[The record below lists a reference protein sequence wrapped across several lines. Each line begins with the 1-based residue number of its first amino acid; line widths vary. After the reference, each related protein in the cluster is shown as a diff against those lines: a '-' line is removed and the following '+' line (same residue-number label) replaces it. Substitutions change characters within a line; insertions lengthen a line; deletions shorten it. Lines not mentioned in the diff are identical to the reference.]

1 VSPIHRAERH
11 RAHARGAGQ
20 HGADKHEADKHE
32 ADLHAADLHA
42 ADTVAANT
50 GEAAGRGPRARLV
63 RRWLPRATLASA
75 LVLLTAGCN
84 STTVERLGL
93 RNPLTTQAK
102 LVVSLWQGSW
112 IAALAVGA
120 VVWGGI
126 LWAVV
131 VYRKRGDDKIPH
143 QVRYNLPIEIMY
155 TVIPFIMVGVLFY
168 FTARDENNIDAL
180 SAHPDVVVD
189 VTGFQWS
196 WEFQYPQYAVK
207 NSDAGVTEVGYMW
220 NGDVGKANN
229 TNELPLLEIPDH
241 ETVRFNLRSN
251 DVVHSFWILPFDFKR
266 DVLPDH
272 PNHFQVTPTA
282 TLYSG
287 PDTIGRCS
295 ELCGLYHSR
304 MLFRI
309 KIVTPA
315 QFKAWVTAQQKLQN
329 ASGGAQ

>member
-1 VSPIHRAERH
+1 VSPIHRADKQ
-11 RAHARGAGQ
+11 RAAGQGAVEGGSHQRGAPS
-20 HGADKHEADKHE
+20 
-32 ADLHAADLHA
+32 
-42 ADTVAANT
+42 
-50 GEAAGRGPRARLV
+50 RPV
-63 RRWLPRATLASA
+63 RRWVPRGALA
-75 LVLLTAGCN
+75 LVVVTLTAGCN
-84 STTVERLGL
+84 ASTVENLGL
-93 RNPLTTQAK
+93 RNPITTQAK
-102 LVVSLWQGSW
+102 LVVNLWQGAW
-112 IAALAVGA
+112 IAALAVGV

-131 VYRKRGDDKIPH
+131 VYRKRSDDRIPH
-143 QVRYNLPIEIMY
+143 QVRYNLPIEILY

-168 FTARDENNIDAL
+168 FTARDENKITAL

-196 WEFQYPQYAVK
+196 WEFQYPQYPVK
-207 NSDAGVTEVGYMW
+207 NSPAGVTEVGYMW
-220 NGDVGKANN
+220 NGEIGKANN
-229 TNELPLLEIPDH
+229 TNELPLLEIPAH

-251 DVVHSFWILPFDFKR
+251 DVMHSFWILPFDFKR

-272 PNHFQVTPTA
+272 PNHFEVYPTA

-329 ASGGAQ
+329 TSGGAQ

>member
-1 VSPIHRAERH
+1 VSPIHRA
-11 RAHARGAGQ
+11 
-20 HGADKHEADKHE
+20 
-32 ADLHAADLHA
+32 AADRA
-42 ADTVAANT
+42 PS
-50 GEAAGRGPRARLV
+50 RPKRARLA
-63 RRWLPRATLASA
+63 RRWLPRVVLFAG
-75 LVLLTAGCN
+75 LVMVTAGCD

-102 LVVSLWQGSW
+102 LIVNLWQGAW

-120 VVWGGI
+120 VVWFGI
-126 LWAVV
+126 LWTVIFH
-131 VYRKRGDDKIPH
+131 RKRGDYIAH
-143 QVRYNLPIEIMY
+143 QVRYNLPIEILY
-155 TVIPFIMVGVLFY
+155 TVVPFIMVGILFY
-168 FTARDENNIDAL
+168 FTARDENKITAL
-180 SAHPDVVVD
+180 SAKPDVVVD

-196 WEFQYPQYAVK
+196 WEFQYPQYSVK
-207 NSDAGVTEVGYMW
+207 NSPDGVTEIGTMW
-220 NGDVGKANN
+220 NGNLGSAS
-229 TNELPLLEIPDH
+229 NENEMPLLEIPAH
-241 ETVRFNLRSN
+241 ETVRFNLKSN

-287 PDTIGRCS
+287 PDTIGRCT

-315 QFKAWVTAQQKLQN
+315 QFTAWITAQQKLQN

>member
-1 VSPIHRAERH
+1 VRR
-11 RAHARGAGQ
+11 
-20 HGADKHEADKHE
+20 
-32 ADLHAADLHA
+32 
-42 ADTVAANT
+42 
-50 GEAAGRGPRARLV
+50 V
-63 RRWLPRATLASA
+63 RRWLPRAALALA
-75 LVLLTAGCN
+75 LATMTAGCDAK
-84 STTVERLGL
+84 TVENLGL
-93 RNPLTTQAK
+93 RDPLTTSAK
-102 LVVSLWQGSW
+102 MVVSLWQGAW
-112 IAALAVGA
+112 IAAIAVGV
-120 VVWGGI
+120 VVWGMI
-126 LWAVV
+126 LWAVL
-131 VYRKRGDDKIPH
+131 VYRKRGDRIPH

-168 FTARDENNIDAL
+168 FTARDENKIDAL

-196 WEFQYPQYAVK
+196 WEFQYPQYTVK

-220 NGDVGKANN
+220 NGVTGKGS
-229 TNELPLLEIPDH
+229 NEGQLPLLEIPDH
-241 ETVRFNLRSN
+241 ESVRFNLRSN
-251 DVVHSFWILPFDFKR
+251 DVIHSFWILPFDFKR
-266 DVLPDH
+266 DVIPGH

-282 TLYSG
+282 TLYTG

-315 QFKAWVTAQQKLQN
+315 QFKAWVVAQQTLQN

>member
-1 VSPIHRAERH
+1 VSPIHRAERR
-11 RAHARGAGQ
+11 RAAGQGAVEDGGQLRGA
-20 HGADKHEADKHE
+20 
-32 ADLHAADLHA
+32 
-42 ADTVAANT
+42 
-50 GEAAGRGPRARLV
+50 RPRLV
-63 RRWLPRATLASA
+63 RRWVPRGALA
-75 LVLLTAGCN
+75 LVVVTLTAGCN
-84 STTVERLGL
+84 ASTVEHLGL
-93 RNPLTTQAK
+93 RNPITTQAK
-102 LVVSLWQGSW
+102 LIVNLWQGSW

-131 VYRKRGDDKIPH
+131 VYRKRSDDRIPH
-143 QVRYNLPIEIMY
+143 QVRYNLPIEILY

-168 FTARDENNIDAL
+168 FTARDENKITAL

-196 WEFQYPQYAVK
+196 WEFQYPQYPVK
-207 NSDAGVTEVGYMW
+207 NSPAGVTEVGYMW
-220 NGDVGKANN
+220 NGELGKANN
-229 TNELPLLEIPDH
+229 TNQLPLLEIPAH
-241 ETVRFNLRSN
+241 ETVRFNLVSH
-251 DVVHSFWILPFDFKR
+251 DVMHSFWILPFDFKR

-272 PNHFQVTPTA
+272 PNHFEVFPTA

>member
-1 VSPIHRAERH
+1 VSPIHRADRH
-11 RAHARGAGQ
+11 RGAKAR
-20 HGADKHEADKHE
+20 
-32 ADLHAADLHA
+32 
-42 ADTVAANT
+42 V
-50 GEAAGRGPRARLV
+50 V
-63 RRWLPRATLASA
+63 RRWLPRAILAFA
-75 LVLLTAGCN
+75 LVTLTAGCN
-84 STTVERLGL
+84 STTVEQLGL
-93 RNPLTTQAK
+93 RNPITSQAK
-102 LVVSLWQGSW
+102 LIVTLWQGAW
-112 IAALAVGA
+112 IAALAVGF

-126 LWAVV
+126 LWSVA
-131 VYRKRGDDKIPH
+131 VYRKRGDKIPH

-168 FTARDENNIDAL
+168 FTARDENKITSL

-196 WEFQYPQYAVK
+196 WEFQYPQYPVK
-207 NSDAGVTEVGYMW
+207 NSADGVTELGYMW
-220 NGDVGKANN
+220 NGIQGAGDNDPNCLDPKKALDC
-229 TNELPLLEIPDH
+229 TMPLLEIPAH
-241 ETVRFNLRSN
+241 ETVRFNLKSN
-251 DVVHSFWILPFDFKR
+251 DVMHSFWILPFDFKR

-272 PNHFQVTPTA
+272 PNHFEVYPTA

-315 QFKAWVTAQQKLQN
+315 QFKAWITQQQTLQN
-329 ASGGAQ
+329 TSGGAQ

>member
-1 VSPIHRAERH
+1 VSPINR
-11 RAHARGAGQ
+11 
-20 HGADKHEADKHE
+20 ADKHGAPR
-32 ADLHAADLHA
+32 
-42 ADTVAANT
+42 
-50 GEAAGRGPRARLV
+50 RGARARLI
-63 RRWLPRATLASA
+63 RRWLPRAALFFALAT
-75 LVLLTAGCN
+75 LTAGCN

-102 LVVSLWQGSW
+102 LIVSLWQGAW

-120 VVWGGI
+120 VVWGMI

-131 VYRKRGDDKIPH
+131 VYRKRGDRIPH

-155 TVIPFIMVGVLFY
+155 TVIPFIMVGILFY
-168 FTARDENNIDAL
+168 FTARDENKITAL

-196 WEFQYPQYAVK
+196 WEFQYPQYPVK
-207 NSDAGVTEVGYMW
+207 NSPSGVTEVGEMW
-220 NGDVGKANN
+220 NGVLAQGNN
-229 TNELPLLEIPDH
+229 ENELPLLEIPAH
-241 ETVRFNLRSN
+241 ESVRFNLVSH

-272 PNHFQVTPTA
+272 PNHFEVTPTA

-315 QFKAWVTAQQKLQN
+315 QFKAWVLAQQTLQN

>member
-1 VSPIHRAERH
+1 M
-11 RAHARGAGQ
+11 
-20 HGADKHEADKHE
+20 
-32 ADLHAADLHA
+32 
-42 ADTVAANT
+42 
-50 GEAAGRGPRARLV
+50 
-63 RRWLPRATLASA
+63 
-75 LVLLTAGCN
+75 TAGCN
-84 STTVERLGL
+84 ASTVEHLGL
-93 RNPLTTQAK
+93 RSPITTQAR
-102 LVVSLWQGSW
+102 LIVNLWQGAW
-112 IAALAVGA
+112 IAALSVGA

-131 VYRKRGDDKIPH
+131 VYRKRSDDRIPH
-143 QVRYNLPIEIMY
+143 QVRYNLPIEILY
-155 TVIPFIMVGVLFY
+155 TVVPFIMVGVLFY
-168 FTARDENNIDAL
+168 FTARDENQITSL
-180 SAHPDVVVD
+180 SARPNVVVD

-196 WEFQYPQYAVK
+196 WEFQYPQYPVK
-207 NSDAGVTEVGYMW
+207 NSPAGVTEVGYMW
-220 NGDVGKANN
+220 NGELGKANN

-241 ETVRFNLRSN
+241 ETVRFNLKSN
-251 DVVHSFWILPFDFKR
+251 DVMHSFWILPFDFKR

-272 PNHFQVTPTA
+272 PNHFQVYPTA

-315 QFKAWVTAQQKLQN
+315 QFKAWVTAQQTLQN

>member
-1 VSPIHRAERH
+1 VR
-11 RAHARGAGQ
+11 Q
-20 HGADKHEADKHE
+20 
-32 ADLHAADLHA
+32 
-42 ADTVAANT
+42 
-50 GEAAGRGPRARLV
+50 V
-63 RRWLPRATLASA
+63 RRWTPRAA
-75 LVLLTAGCN
+75 LVLALVTLTAGCDAK
-84 STTVERLGL
+84 TVENLGL
-93 RNPLTTQAK
+93 RNPLTTSAK
-102 LVVSLWQGSW
+102 MVVSLWQGAW
-112 IAALAVGA
+112 IAAIAVGA
-120 VVWGGI
+120 VVWGMIIWAI
-126 LWAVV
+126 L
-131 VYRKRGDDKIPH
+131 VYRKRGDRIPH

-168 FTARDENNIDAL
+168 FTARDENKIDAL
-180 SAHPDVVVD
+180 SKTCTYPTCVVVD

-196 WEFQYPQYAVK
+196 WEFQYPQFAAK
-207 NSDAGVTEVGYMW
+207 NSADGVTEVGAMW
-220 NGDVGKANN
+220 NGEVGAGNN
-229 TNELPLLEIPDH
+229 TSDLPLLEIPAH
-241 ETVRFNLRSN
+241 EQVRFNLKSN
-251 DVVHSFWILPFDFKR
+251 DVIHSFWILPFDFKR

-315 QFKAWVTAQQKLQN
+315 QFKAWITQQQSRQN

>member
-1 VSPIHRAERH
+1 
-11 RAHARGAGQ
+11 
-20 HGADKHEADKHE
+20 
-32 ADLHAADLHA
+32 
-42 ADTVAANT
+42 
-50 GEAAGRGPRARLV
+50 LV
-63 RRWLPRATLASA
+63 RRWLLRAVLAFA
-75 LVLLTAGCN
+75 LVTLTAGCN
-84 STTVERLGL
+84 STTVEQLGL
-93 RNPLTTQAK
+93 RSPITSQAK
-102 LVVSLWQGSW
+102 LIVTLWQGAW
-112 IAALAVGA
+112 IAALAVGL

-126 LWAVV
+126 LWSVA
-131 VYRKRGDDKIPH
+131 VYRKRGDKIPH

-168 FTARDENNIDAL
+168 FTARDENKITAL

-196 WEFQYPQYAVK
+196 WEFQYPQYPVK
-207 NSDAGVTEVGYMW
+207 NSAAGVTEVGYMW
-220 NGDVGKANN
+220 NGLEGAGNNANCLAPK
-229 TNELPLLEIPDH
+229 TAADCTLPLLEIPAH

-251 DVVHSFWILPFDFKR
+251 DVMHSFWILPFDFKR

-272 PNHFQVTPTA
+272 PNHFEVNPTA

-287 PDTIGRCS
+287 PDTIGHCS

-315 QFKAWVTAQQKLQN
+315 QFKAWITAQQTLQN
-329 ASGGAQ
+329 TSGGAQ

>member
-1 VSPIHRAERH
+1 VSPIHRAEE
-11 RAHARGAGQ
+11 
-20 HGADKHEADKHE
+20 HGAP
-32 ADLHAADLHA
+32 
-42 ADTVAANT
+42 
-50 GEAAGRGPRARLV
+50 RGGARARKV
-63 RRWLPRATLASA
+63 RRWLPRAALFLALA
-75 LVLLTAGCN
+75 TLTAGCN

-102 LVVSLWQGSW
+102 LVVNLWQGAW

-120 VVWGGI
+120 VVWGMI
-126 LWAVV
+126 LWAVI
-131 VYRKRGDDKIPH
+131 VYRKRSDRIPH

-168 FTARDENNIDAL
+168 FTAKDENKIDSL
-180 SAHPDVVVD
+180 SSTCTYPKCVVVD

-196 WEFQYPQYAVK
+196 WEFQYPQFGAK
-207 NSDAGVTEVGYMW
+207 NSADGVTEVGAMW
-220 NGDVGKANN
+220 NGIDGAGDNQSA
-229 TNELPLLEIPDH
+229 LPLLEIPDH
-241 ETVRFNLRSN
+241 EQVRFNLRSN
-251 DVVHSFWILPFDFKR
+251 DVIHSFWILPFDFKR

-272 PNHFQVTPTA
+272 PNHFEVTPTA

-315 QFKAWVTAQQKLQN
+315 QFQAWITAQQSLQN

>member
-1 VSPIHRAERH
+1 MSPIHRADGH
-11 RAHARGAGQ
+11 RAAEQVADQDAAPNRRAR
-20 HGADKHEADKHE
+20 
-32 ADLHAADLHA
+32 
-42 ADTVAANT
+42 
-50 GEAAGRGPRARLV
+50 PRLV
-63 RRWLPRATLASA
+63 RRWVPRGALA
-75 LVLLTAGCN
+75 LVVVTLTAGCN
-84 STTVERLGL
+84 ATTVEHLGL

-102 LVVSLWQGSW
+102 LIVDLWQGSW

-120 VVWGGI
+120 LVWGAI
-126 LWAVV
+126 LWSVI
-131 VYRKRGDDKIPH
+131 VYRKKSDRIPH
-143 QVRYNLPIEIMY
+143 QVRYNLPIEILY
-155 TVIPFIMVGVLFY
+155 TVVPFIMVGVLFY
-168 FTARDENNIDAL
+168 FTARDENKITAL

-196 WEFQYPQYAVK
+196 WEFQYPQYPVK
-207 NSDAGVTEVGYMW
+207 NSPAGVTEVGYMW
-220 NGDVGKANN
+220 NGNLGKANN
-229 TNELPLLEIPDH
+229 TNQLPLLEIPAH

-251 DVVHSFWILPFDFKR
+251 DVMHSFWILPFDFKR

-272 PNHFQVTPTA
+272 PNHFEVFPTA

-315 QFKAWVTAQQKLQN
+315 QFRAWITAQQTLQN